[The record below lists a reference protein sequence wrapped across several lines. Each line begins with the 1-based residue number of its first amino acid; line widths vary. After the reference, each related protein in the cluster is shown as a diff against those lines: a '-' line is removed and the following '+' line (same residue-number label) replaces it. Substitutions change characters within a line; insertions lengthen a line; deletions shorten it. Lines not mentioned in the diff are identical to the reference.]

1 MHESKLKDISATI
14 WREIGGNRLDQF
26 IFVPT
31 KGSAGGIILG
41 WNDALLVGML
51 ENVGTFII
59 TIEFHSVRDN
69 FTCRCTSVY
78 GPNARSQKHAF
89 WDELRSCGGDP
100 MVPWVI
106 CGDSNAIFSLEDK
119 PSETPNLEDL
129 RNTNCFVH
137 DLGLLDP
144 SFVGRRFSW
153 TNGQV
158 DLIWVMLDRF
168 LVNSA
173 WLIAFRD

>member
-1 MHESKLKDISATI
+1 M
-14 WREIGGNRLDQF
+14 
-26 IFVPT
+26 
-31 KGSAGGIILG
+31 
-41 WNDALLVGML
+41 
-51 ENVGTFII
+51 
-59 TIEFHSVRDN
+59 
-69 FTCRCTSVY
+69 
-78 GPNARSQKHAF
+78 
-89 WDELRSCGGDP
+89 
-100 MVPWVI
+100 I

-119 PSETPNLEDL
+119 PSEAPNLEDL

-144 SFVGRRFSW
+144 PFVGRRFSW